1 MTPLLFE
8 EHAQAVMQERMRQVE
23 QYRLVAEARRAAPAE
38 RSHFVASARV
48 YLADLLRGLA
58 CHLDPCVS
66 AGEPRFLIAR
76 SR

>member
-8 EHAQAVMQERMRQVE
+8 QHAQTVMQERMRQAE

-48 YLADLLRGLA
+48 RLAEGLRNLA
-58 CHLDPCVS
+58 CRLDPCAVAS
-66 AGEPRFLIAR
+66 EPRFLIAR